1 MGSKSRKKKNGG
13 NPAGS
18 SAVLA
23 ASVSP
28 SAPQT
33 QAPKTSKISKISGAS
48 ANRVLVETLGI
59 LVSAVVSF
67 WFLTSR
73 IEGVLV
79 SVLND
84 EYTYLVD
91 TMPDGESKTG
101 LPNYLFRFVYAYT
114 LNCGNDFY
122 GCARSLNAVF
132 VIGSAIFVYLLA
144 RHLSGK
150 IWVAAVSGASAI
162 LGSLGTYTAYFMPE
176 AIFNFFMLAFFWALI
191 RFGSS
196 KNLLIWA
203 AIGAVAGMASLAKPH
218 AFFVMP
224 AIAIFIFF
232 WTRATSDRYLI
243 AAVARIVAF
252 GASMLIVKFA
262 NGFLL
267 VGEAGVTVFGA
278 YGVAV
283 SSPEAVATTLG
294 VNTWMNVPTSAWG
307 QILMTTMIIGLSLTI
322 SLPSIWNVFRKD
334 QSTFSDNKFRV
345 LFGLSLLNM
354 VAVSAVFEAWQ
365 NIPFWMHTRYHSYLI
380 PLGVVAL
387 AEAYRRWDVAA
398 DRKVKIGA
406 VALFTVLSLVAL
418 ITAGFP
424 YGANWIDAP
433 DFKAHID
440 STGWSSVSLIVA
452 AGIAIWWI
460 WDPKWSMRVALV
472 FTLISSILVGMFVT
486 NFLKESFGNETTYDQ
501 LGRALKISLTP
512 EQLDKAVLVGD
523 NWVNLDRALFTAI
536 NSGATK
542 IEATSGDFSLD
553 DLNPRFEWLVR
564 VGEVDIEGLGE
575 PVFSGSNYSLYPLSR
590 AAMEEPISN
599 QPKSATNACTAPE
612 DKGWICGNTTTLQL
626 AEPLPI
632 NAPVDLIL
640 RLEEQLVGAELE
652 ITVGDSSFVG
662 VLPRETDVFTL
673 RFSNSFEVDQI
684 KISRPMTSAM
694 QQTKFLRV
702 ISLGISE

>member
-1 MGSKSRKKKNGG
+1 M
-13 NPAGS
+13 
-18 SAVLA
+18 
-23 ASVSP
+23 
-28 SAPQT
+28 
-33 QAPKTSKISKISGAS
+33 
-48 ANRVLVETLGI
+48 LGI
-59 LVSAVVSF
+59 LTVAIASF

-114 LNCGNDFY
+114 LNCGDDFY
-122 GCARSLNAVF
+122 SCARNLNAVF

-144 RHLSGK
+144 RHLSGT
-150 IWVAAVSGASAI
+150 IWVAATSGASAI

-203 AIGAVAGMASLAKPH
+203 AIGAVAGIASLAKPH

-232 WTRATSDRYLI
+232 WTRASSDRYLI

-278 YGVAV
+278 YGGAI

-294 VNTWMNVPTSAWG
+294 VNTWMNVPTSALG

-322 SLPSIWNVFRKD
+322 SLPSVWNAFRKD
-334 QSTFSDNKFRV
+334 QTTFSDNKFRV

-354 VAVSAVFEAWQ
+354 MAVSAVFEAWQ

-424 YGANWIDAP
+424 FGANWIDAP

-440 STGWSSVSLIVA
+440 STGLSSVSLIVA

-512 EQLDKAVLVGD
+512 EQLDKAVLVGE

-542 IEATSGDFSLD
+542 IQAVDGRFSLEGLD
-553 DLNPRFEWLVR
+553 PRFEWLVR
-564 VGEVDIEGLGE
+564 VGEVDIEGLSE
-575 PVFSGSNYSLYPLSR
+575 PAFSGANYSLHALSSSASQVPL
-590 AAMEEPISN
+590 SN
-599 QPKSATNACTAPE
+599 QPRSATNSCTAPE
-612 DKGWICGNTTTLQL
+612 DKGWVCGNTTTIELS
-626 AEPLPI
+626 EPLPI
-632 NAPVDLIL
+632 NARVDLIVKL
-640 RLEEQLVGAELE
+640 DELLVGSELE

-662 VLPRETDVFTL
+662 VLPGGTDVFTL
-673 RFSNSFEVDQI
+673 RFANSSESNSIRVTAKENIEPGD
-684 KISRPMTSAM
+684 SRFVRLVS
-694 QQTKFLRV
+694 V
-702 ISLGISE
+702 LGGD

>member
-1 MGSKSRKKKNGG
+1 M
-13 NPAGS
+13 
-18 SAVLA
+18 
-23 ASVSP
+23 
-28 SAPQT
+28 
-33 QAPKTSKISKISGAS
+33 
-48 ANRVLVETLGI
+48 
-59 LVSAVVSF
+59 
-67 WFLTSR
+67 
-73 IEGVLV
+73 LV

-101 LPNYLFRFVYAYT
+101 LPNYLFRFAYAST
-114 LNCGNDFY
+114 LNCGDDFY
-122 GCARSLNAVF
+122 SCARSLSAVF

-176 AIFNFFMLAFFWALI
+176 AIFNFFILAFFWALI

-196 KNLLIWA
+196 NNLFVWA
-203 AIGAVAGMASLAKPH
+203 AIGAVAGITSLAKPH

-224 AIAIFIFF
+224 AVAIFIFF
-232 WTRATSDRYLI
+232 WTRATSDKYLVKAI
-243 AAVARIVAF
+243 ARIVAL

-278 YGVAV
+278 YGGAI

-294 VNTWMNVPTSAWG
+294 VTTWMNVPASTWG

-354 VAVSAVFEAWQ
+354 MAVSAVFEAWQ
-365 NIPFWMHTRYHSYLI
+365 NIPHWMHTRYHSYLL
-380 PLGVVAL
+380 PLGIVAL
-387 AEAYRRWDVAA
+387 AEAYRRWDVAS

-406 VALFTVLSLVAL
+406 VALFVVLSIIA
-418 ITAGFP
+418 IATAAVP

-440 STGWSSVSLIVA
+440 SNGWSSASLIAA
-452 AGIAIWWI
+452 AGLAIWWI
-460 WDPKWSMRVALV
+460 WNPKWSMRVALI

-486 NFLKESFGNETTYDQ
+486 NFLKESFGNETTYEQ
-501 LGRALKISLTP
+501 LGRALKISLTS

-542 IEATSGDFSLD
+542 IQAVDGRFSLEGLD
-553 DLNPRFEWLVR
+553 PRFEWLVR

-575 PVFSGSNYSLYPLSR
+575 PLFSGANYSLHALSTSASQVPL
-590 AAMEEPISN
+590 SN
-599 QPKSATNACTAPE
+599 QPRSATNSCAAPE
-612 DKGWICGNTTTLQL
+612 DKGWVCGNTTTLEL

-632 NAPVDLIL
+632 NARVDLIL
-640 RLEEQLVGAELE
+640 KLDERLVGSEVE
-652 ITVGDSSFVG
+652 IKVGDSSFVG
-662 VLPRETDVFTL
+662 VLPGGTDVFTL
-673 RFSNSFEVDQI
+673 RFANSSESNSIRVTAKERNEPGD
-684 KISRPMTSAM
+684 SRFVRLVS
-694 QQTKFLRV
+694 V
-702 ISLGISE
+702 LGRD

>member
-1 MGSKSRKKKNGG
+1 MGAGRTSPDLQTSR
-13 NPAGS
+13 S
-18 SAVLA
+18 SV
-23 ASVSP
+23 
-28 SAPQT
+28 
-33 QAPKTSKISKISGAS
+33 K
-48 ANRVLVETLGI
+48 GI
-59 LVSAVVSF
+59 FAEVIGVLVSAVASF

-114 LNCGNDFY
+114 LNCGDDFY
-122 GCARSLNAVF
+122 SCARSLNAVF
-132 VIGSAIFVYLLA
+132 VIGSAVFIYLLA

-150 IWVAAVSGASAI
+150 IWVAAISGASAI

-176 AIFNFFMLAFFWALI
+176 AIFNFFMLAFFWALT

-196 KNLLIWA
+196 NHLLIWA
-203 AIGAVAGMASLAKPH
+203 GIGAVAGIASLAKPH

-224 AIAIFIFF
+224 AVAIFVFL
-232 WTRATSDRYLI
+232 WTRATSNRYLLR
-243 AAVARIVAF
+243 AFARIVTA

-278 YGVAV
+278 YGGAI
-283 SSPEAVATTLG
+283 STPEAVSTTLG
-294 VNTWMNVPTSAWG
+294 VNTWMNVPASAWG

-334 QSTFSDNKFRV
+334 QSTFTDNKFRV

-354 VAVSAVFEAWQ
+354 MAVSAVFEAWQ
-365 NIPFWMHTRYHSYLI
+365 NIPYWMHTRYHSYLI
-380 PLGVVAL
+380 PLGIVAI
-387 AEAYRRWDVAA
+387 AEAYRRWDVKS

-406 VALFTVLSLVAL
+406 VALLVVLSIIAL
-418 ITAGFP
+418 ATAGVP

-440 STGWSSVSLIVA
+440 TTGWSSASLIAA
-452 AGIAIWWI
+452 AGLAIWWI
-460 WDPKWSMRVALV
+460 WNPKWSMRVALV

-501 LGRALKISLTP
+501 LGKALKISLTS

-542 IEATSGDFSLD
+542 IQAADGRFSLEGLD
-553 DLNPRFEWLVR
+553 PRFEWLVR
-564 VGEVDIEGLGE
+564 VGEVEIEGLSE
-575 PVFSGSNYSLYPLSR
+575 PVFSGANYSLHPLSTS
-590 AAMEEPISN
+590 ASQPPLSN
-599 QPKSATNACTAPE
+599 QPRSATNSCKAPE
-612 DKGWICGNTTTLQL
+612 DKGWVCGNTTTLEL

-632 NAPVDLIL
+632 NARVDLIVKL
-640 RLEEQLVGAELE
+640 DERLAGTELE

-662 VLPRETDVFTL
+662 VLPGGTDVFTL
-673 RFSNSFEVDQI
+673 RFSNSVEVTEI
-684 KISRPMTSAM
+684 RISHAGENQDKQAR
-694 QQTKFLRV
+694 FLRV
-702 ISLGISE
+702 VSLASTD

>member
-1 MGSKSRKKKNGG
+1 MGSKNRKKKSGG
-13 NPAGS
+13 NPAMS

-23 ASVSP
+23 GSSSPASP
-28 SAPQT
+28 ET
-33 QAPKTSKISKISGAS
+33 QPPKTSAIPAIVRAS
-48 ANRVLVETLGI
+48 ASRIWLEILGI
-59 LVSAVVSF
+59 LASSVLSF

-101 LPNYLFRFVYAYT
+101 LPNYLFRFAYAYT
-114 LNCGNDFY
+114 LNCGDDFY
-122 GCARSLNAVF
+122 SCARSLSAVF

-176 AIFNFFMLAFFWALI
+176 AIFNFLMLAFFWALI

-196 KNLLIWA
+196 NNLFIWA
-203 AIGAVAGMASLAKPH
+203 AIGAVAGIASLAKPH

-224 AIAIFIFF
+224 AVAIFIFF
-232 WTRATSDRYLI
+232 WTRATNAKYLLTAI
-243 AAVARIVAF
+243 ARIVSL

-278 YGVAV
+278 YGGAI

-294 VNTWMNVPTSAWG
+294 ITTWMNVPASTWG

-354 VAVSAVFEAWQ
+354 MAVSAVFEAWQ
-365 NIPFWMHTRYHSYLI
+365 NIPYWMHTRYHSYLI
-380 PLGVVAL
+380 PLGIVAL
-387 AEAYRRWDVAA
+387 AEAYRRWDVAS

-406 VALFTVLSLVAL
+406 VAIFVVLSSIALV
-418 ITAGFP
+418 TTGVP

-440 STGWSSVSLIVA
+440 SSGWSSASLIAA
-452 AGIAIWWI
+452 AGIAMWWI
-460 WDPKWSMRVALV
+460 WNPKWSMRVALV

-512 EQLDKAVLVGD
+512 EQLDNAVLVGD

-542 IEATSGDFSLD
+542 IEALSGQFSLD
-553 DLNPRFEWLVR
+553 DLDPRFEWLVR
-564 VGEVDIEGLGE
+564 VGEVDIEGLGD
-575 PVFSGSNYSLYPLSR
+575 PVFSGANYSLHALSSSASQAPLS
-590 AAMEEPISN
+590 S
-599 QPKSATNACTAPE
+599 QPSSATNICTEPE
-612 DKGWICGNTTTLQL
+612 DKSWVCGNTTTLEL

-632 NAPVDLIL
+632 NAQVDLIL
-640 RLEEQLVGAELE
+640 KLDERLVGSEVE

-662 VLPRETDVFTL
+662 VLPGGMDVLTL
-673 RFSNSFEVDQI
+673 RFSNSFEADQI
-684 KISRPMTSAM
+684 KISHSGETPAG
-694 QQTKFLRV
+694 QTRFLKV
-702 ISLGISE
+702 VSLASR